1 MYNKN
6 IRKVEKQMRK
16 RNIISFKKLVDENKQ
31 ELKSDLKAM
40 ERIEAKIDKKH
51 SKR

>member
-16 RNIISFKKLVDENKQ
+16 RNIISFKKLVDDNKQ

>member
-1 MYNKN
+1 LYNRN

-16 RNIISFKKLVDENKQ
+16 RNISFKKLVDDNKQ

>member
-1 MYNKN
+1 
-6 IRKVEKQMRK
+6 MRK
-16 RNIISFKKLVDENKQ
+16 RNISFKKLVNDNKR

-40 ERIEAKIDKKH
+40 ARIEAKIDNKH

>member
-1 MYNKN
+1 MYNEN
-6 IRKVEKQMRK
+6 IRKVEEQMRK
-16 RNIISFKKLVDENKQ
+16 RNIISFKKLVDDNKQ
-31 ELKSDLKAM
+31 ELKSDMKAM

>member
-16 RNIISFKKLVDENKQ
+16 RTIISFKKLVDDNKQ

-40 ERIEAKIDKKH
+40 ERIEAKIDKKY

>member
-1 MYNKN
+1 MYNEN
-6 IRKVEKQMRK
+6 IRKVEEHMRK
-16 RNIISFKKLVDENKQ
+16 RNIISFKKLVDDNKQ
-31 ELKSDLKAM
+31 ELKSDMKAM

>member
-1 MYNKN
+1 VYNKN

-16 RNIISFKKLVDENKQ
+16 RTIISFKKLVDENKQ

-40 ERIEAKIDKKH
+40 ERIEAKLDKKH

>member
-1 MYNKN
+1 VYNKN

-40 ERIEAKIDKKH
+40 ERIEAKIDKKYA
-51 SKR
+51 KR

>member
-1 MYNKN
+1 
-6 IRKVEKQMRK
+6 MRK
-16 RNIISFKKLVDENKQ
+16 RNVSFKKLVNENKQ

-40 ERIEAKIDKKH
+40 ERIEAKIDNKH

>member
-1 MYNKN
+1 MYNEN
-6 IRKVEKQMRK
+6 IRKVEEQMRK
-16 RNIISFKKLVDENKQ
+16 RNIVSFKKLVDDNKQ

>member
-1 MYNKN
+1 MYNEN
-6 IRKVEKQMRK
+6 IRKVEEKMRK
-16 RNIISFKKLVDENKQ
+16 RNIISFKKLVDDNKQ
-31 ELKSDLKAM
+31 ELKSDMKAM

>member
-1 MYNKN
+1 MYNEN

-16 RNIISFKKLVDENKQ
+16 RNISFKKLVDDNKR

>member
-16 RNIISFKKLVDENKQ
+16 RNMISFKKLVDDNKQ
-31 ELKSDLKAM
+31 ELKRDLKAM

-51 SKR
+51 SK

>member
-1 MYNKN
+1 VYNEN
-6 IRKVEKQMRK
+6 IRKVEEQMRK
-16 RNIISFKKLVDENKQ
+16 RNIISFKKLVDDNKQ
-31 ELKSDLKAM
+31 ELKSDMKAM

>member
-1 MYNKN
+1 MYNEN

-16 RNIISFKKLVDENKQ
+16 RSMISFKKLVDENKQ

>member
-1 MYNKN
+1 MCNKN